1 LGAPPR
7 GACAGGRAA
16 GRNLDDFQGFALGA
30 RSPLLY
36 HYERD
41 FVVAITSTGIL
52 SLRAMVR
59 IDTLPE
65 PLPNDIDE
73 VGLRAACLARGGE
86 AVAMIEADGSH
97 LINPSLTLKWGEAA
111 TWPPADPS
119 EAPLHRPAEA
129 LITTTSRDLGL

>member
-1 LGAPPR
+1 M
-7 GACAGGRAA
+7 
-16 GRNLDDFQGFALGA
+16 
-30 RSPLLY
+30 
-36 HYERD
+36 
-41 FVVAITSTGIL
+41 VAITSTGIL

-73 VGLRAACLARGGE
+73 VGLRAARLARGGE

-111 TWPPADPS
+111 TWPPADAS
-119 EAPLHRPAEA
+119 EA